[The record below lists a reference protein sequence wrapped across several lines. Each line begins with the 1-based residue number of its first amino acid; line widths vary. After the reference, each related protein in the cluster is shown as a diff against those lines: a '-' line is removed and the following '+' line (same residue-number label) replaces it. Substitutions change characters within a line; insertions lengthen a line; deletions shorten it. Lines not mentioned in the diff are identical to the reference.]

1 MPSARAPAPWVAVRP
16 PRPEG
21 EARGGC
27 GQSPSIRDRSR
38 TRCLPPSGSGTAAA
52 APTCLPVSH
61 SAASSGLQ
69 GSDAFPRDS
78 LLRALSF
85 LAWFPEASQSQMLQA
100 ELLKLWTKKKGN
112 RPMGLSSAW
121 SDQPRRLP
129 GSAGNC
135 GPESEQRGSPGLLL
149 FLRTCLRVSF
159 PASTVSQSVT
169 RNGYHWVGVS
179 HTGILYSE

>member
-1 MPSARAPAPWVAVRP
+1 
-16 PRPEG
+16 
-21 EARGGC
+21 
-27 GQSPSIRDRSR
+27 
-38 TRCLPPSGSGTAAA
+38 
-52 APTCLPVSH
+52 
-61 SAASSGLQ
+61 
-69 GSDAFPRDS
+69 
-78 LLRALSF
+78 
-85 LAWFPEASQSQMLQA
+85 
-100 ELLKLWTKKKGN
+100 
-112 RPMGLSSAW
+112 MGLSSAW

-179 HTGILYSE
+179 HTGILYSECFSPKRVSVKHLVLKSPNHLPNL